1 MMNTVNYTMHECR
14 TRSRDDENVNHITS
28 AQMQKKYP
36 NHFLDKNSGTKR
48 WNRIK
53 QDRLKKLDAMTDVYL
68 DVLASSIPKARLN
81 MWCELNQLT
90 YSKNQA
96 RQIFRKAIAQSY
108 IACKNI
114 ESRPKVIF
122 HRDVKAEFTDQ
133 IYKQLFCK
141 LDPKLEVAEEIC
153 KYLDV

>member
-1 MMNTVNYTMHECR
+1 MMKTVNYPTHEYR
-14 TRSRDDENVNHITS
+14 TRNIDDENVNHVTS
-28 AQMQKKYP
+28 TQMQKKYP
-36 NHFLDKNSGTKR
+36 NHFLDKNSGTSR

-53 QDRLKKLDAMTDVYL
+53 QDRLKKLDDMTDVYL
-68 DVLASSIPKARLN
+68 DTLVSSIPKARLN
-81 MWCELNQLT
+81 MWCELNQIA

-108 IACKNI
+108 VAYKTT
-114 ESRPKVIF
+114 ESRPNIIF

-141 LDPKLEVAEEIC
+141 LDPKMEMSEEIC